1 MIVLSL
7 GAAVGRFDASRYPDD
22 RFLFAGGELL
32 LRVELG
38 PAVRVTGAYRPAP
51 GERVC
56 AIVCGAGTD
65 GISPAAA

>member
-1 MIVLSL
+1 MLWRELGLAADMS
-7 GAAVGRFDASRYPDD
+7 GAASVAALMS
-22 RFLFAGGELL
+22 
-32 LRVELG
+32 
-38 PAVRVTGAYRPAP
+38 GAYRPAP